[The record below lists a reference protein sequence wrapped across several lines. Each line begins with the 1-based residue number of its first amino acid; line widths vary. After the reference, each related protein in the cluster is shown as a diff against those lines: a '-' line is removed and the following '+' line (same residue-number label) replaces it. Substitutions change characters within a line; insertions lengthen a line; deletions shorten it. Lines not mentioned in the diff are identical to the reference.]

1 MIDVKNVSKI
11 FGTKK
16 AVDNISFSVEKG
28 DVLGFIGPN
37 GAGKSTTMRMVTGFL
52 PPSAGNI
59 SIAGINLAD
68 FPLEAKR
75 KIGYLPEN
83 APLYMNKTVR
93 EFLRFIAEIRGY
105 AGKEKRTRVDEAIE
119 RCFLEPVA
127 RQKIETLSKGY
138 KHRACFAQAVLHDP
152 EVLILDEP
160 TDGLDPNQKREVR
173 RLIREMGE
181 TKAII
186 ISTHIL
192 EEIEAV
198 TTRVLLI
205 NNGGK
210 VFDDT
215 PKEFKKLSKKGSL
228 DEVFAKL
235 TLGDEAA

>member
-93 EFLRFIAEIRGY
+93 EFLRFIAEIRG
-105 AGKEKRTRVDEAIE
+105 
-119 RCFLEPVA
+119 
-127 RQKIETLSKGY
+127 
-138 KHRACFAQAVLHDP
+138 
-152 EVLILDEP
+152 
-160 TDGLDPNQKREVR
+160 
-173 RLIREMGE
+173 
-181 TKAII
+181 
-186 ISTHIL
+186 
-192 EEIEAV
+192 
-198 TTRVLLI
+198 
-205 NNGGK
+205 
-210 VFDDT
+210 
-215 PKEFKKLSKKGSL
+215 
-228 DEVFAKL
+228 
-235 TLGDEAA
+235 